1 VDGNVAST
9 PMRIWEPR
17 KVADAIKEKL
27 KVAEKPDE
35 QAARFRAV
43 DLLVERAKDD
53 ADLLYLLGYGKCS
66 FAVGILLT
74 DINELRSDD
83 EIIRRVDAFLDNL
96 NELRTAA
103 KGDERVIKGLM
114 PQFINFR
121 GRAVRQGLITKMFEE
136 AAKLDLGALE
146 KISSASSPKE
156 FAEAMCAVNKAVAR
170 LADATDA
177 YVGNKRIGTD
187 DVVGISGLAM
197 GILFAR
203 LGDKK
208 LHELKTAFRSEN
220 AAKVA
225 QAFERFR
232 SRQFPDGVTS
242 SEKARNAVMQ
252 VSLLL
257 YSTWAVRMDALMA
270 IDDMLGTEF
279 DSNAVYTDS
288 IPENEFK
295 DVYDAVEKY
304 LQETNPE
311 SLA

>member
-1 VDGNVAST
+1 
-9 PMRIWEPR
+9 
-17 KVADAIKEKL
+17 
-27 KVAEKPDE
+27 
-35 QAARFRAV
+35 
-43 DLLVERAKDD
+43 
-53 ADLLYLLGYGKCS
+53 
-66 FAVGILLT
+66 
-74 DINELRSDD
+74 
-83 EIIRRVDAFLDNL
+83 
-96 NELRTAA
+96 
-103 KGDERVIKGLM
+103 M

-225 QAFERFR
+225 ELEVVVVAKVVRLETDSSAVDQQFHLVLVGIDFDQSLVALHARTYVSTASASKAVHVRNNNSKLVLRHACHILAVHSFR
-232 SRQFPDGVTS
+232 SLS
-242 SEKARNAVMQ
+242 SFFFVQEER
-252 VSLLL
+252 
-257 YSTWAVRMDALMA
+257 
-270 IDDMLGTEF
+270 
-279 DSNAVYTDS
+279 TDS
-288 IPENEFK
+288 SVRTYE
-295 DVYDAVEKY
+295 
-304 LQETNPE
+304 
-311 SLA
+311 

>member
-1 VDGNVAST
+1 
-9 PMRIWEPR
+9 
-17 KVADAIKEKL
+17 
-27 KVAEKPDE
+27 
-35 QAARFRAV
+35 
-43 DLLVERAKDD
+43 
-53 ADLLYLLGYGKCS
+53 
-66 FAVGILLT
+66 
-74 DINELRSDD
+74 
-83 EIIRRVDAFLDNL
+83 
-96 NELRTAA
+96 
-103 KGDERVIKGLM
+103 M

>member
-1 VDGNVAST
+1 
-9 PMRIWEPR
+9 
-17 KVADAIKEKL
+17 
-27 KVAEKPDE
+27 
-35 QAARFRAV
+35 
-43 DLLVERAKDD
+43 
-53 ADLLYLLGYGKCS
+53 
-66 FAVGILLT
+66 
-74 DINELRSDD
+74 
-83 EIIRRVDAFLDNL
+83 
-96 NELRTAA
+96 
-103 KGDERVIKGLM
+103 
-114 PQFINFR
+114 
-121 GRAVRQGLITKMFEE
+121 
-136 AAKLDLGALE
+136 
-146 KISSASSPKE
+146 
-156 FAEAMCAVNKAVAR
+156 
-170 LADATDA
+170 
-177 YVGNKRIGTD
+177 
-187 DVVGISGLAM
+187 
-197 GILFAR
+197 LFAR

-242 SEKARNAVMQ
+242 SQKARNAVMQ
-252 VSLLL
+252 VSRLL

-279 DSNAVYTDS
+279 DTNAVYTDS